1 MSGSVSVTL
10 RAVGSWQSSQPDNC
24 KMQTDSMKIEQ
35 LATLFDDTPQ
45 ATSPEE
51 MLLSAAASCY
61 LITLRTLLKN
71 RNIAVSSI
79 EVHSEAR
86 VINDGGLRFDAIVHR
101 PTMVL
106 EHLEDEIRLR
116 RLAAHAEH
124 ACMVSCALRGNVTV
138 SVEPTILVRAAN
150 H

>member
-1 MSGSVSVTL
+1 MSGSVTL
-10 RAVGSWQSSQPDNC
+10 RAVGSWQSSTPDNC
-24 KMQTDSMKIEQ
+24 KMQTDSIKIEQ
-35 LATLFDDTPQ
+35 LATLFDNTAQ

-61 LITLRTLLKN
+61 LLTLRTLLSN
-71 RNIAVSSI
+71 RNISVASI
-79 EVHSEAR
+79 ELHTEAR
-86 VINDGGLRFDAIVHR
+86 VINDGGLRFDSIVHR

-106 EHLEDEIRLR
+106 ERLEDEVRLR

-138 SVEPTILVRAAN
+138 SVEPTILVQAAN